1 MSFSERFVAYRAL
14 SSETFEGMRSQLQQQ
29 SLSATALTESHLNV
43 PLTQQPLAAPA
54 ELGAP
59 RWFTLVRVPTAGAP
73 FLAVLLLGRPSAQ
86 AGFCQVSIN
95 FDGAVI
101 ETFLTLIRS
110 RLIPAARS
118 IVDGWCG
125 QIEPVPAP
133 LQTQL
138 MLSLMGGSSS
148 TQSRSVPSVSAVSLN
163 PQTGDKGTEAET
175 STPGAPHAVQQA
187 LDQQLRQ
194 SVLLNQVVQRIHQSL
209 ELPTILS
216 TTVAEVRAFLSADRL
231 VLYQVEPTRSPDR
244 PSPDWHDVSSRSPVP
259 LNVPNGDRTQ
269 STSVSQLQLGEGG
282 QVTYEAVASDE
293 ISSVLH
299 TTEATCFDADSGQV
313 VRYPTNQ
320 PVAVHD
326 VAVRYRTSPCM
337 LEFLQAAGVKSKL
350 IAPLNIQ
357 GKFWGLLIAH
367 QCSYQRHWASW
378 EIDFL
383 KQIADHLSLAI
394 CQANLYSQLQQQKA
408 SLERDFEQRTQD
420 LRDAL
425 AAVEVANQAK
435 SEFLATMSH
444 ELRTPLTYIIGMS
457 ATLLR
462 WSFGELNHRQR
473 DYLNTIHD
481 SGEHLLEAINA
492 ILDVAK
498 IQSGRTVLQVSDFS
512 LTTLVRTSLEA
523 YREQADEAEID
534 LTLDLRVTPA
544 EDSFVADVRQLRQ
557 ILSSLLS
564 NAIKFTAAGG
574 RVNLRIWR
582 DLNSMTLQVED
593 TGIGIPEAQQPL
605 LFDAFKQL
613 ENARR
618 RQYAGSGIGL
628 ALTKQLVE
636 LHSGSIQVTSQVG
649 KGSVFT
655 VRIPI
660 QRSGQLSAPVRPLST
675 VEEPPTGRILL
686 LEDDET
692 SGSVICDLLTAADYQ
707 VIWVVEGSRIVHQ
720 VEMLQPLLIILN
732 QNLLNSDSHY
742 ILEELKR
749 QVTTADIKVLAVQ
762 HTSDAI
768 APPSLA
774 FDGYISRP
782 IQPETLLAQVQM
794 LTEPLANAI

>member
-1 MSFSERFVAYRAL
+1 M
-14 SSETFEGMRSQLQQQ
+14 
-29 SLSATALTESHLNV
+29 
-43 PLTQQPLAAPA
+43 
-54 ELGAP
+54 
-59 RWFTLVRVPTAGAP
+59 
-73 FLAVLLLGRPSAQ
+73 
-86 AGFCQVSIN
+86 
-95 FDGAVI
+95 
-101 ETFLTLIRS
+101 TLIRS

-231 VLYQVEPTRSPDR
+231 VLYQIDPTGLADR
-244 PSPDWHDVSSRSPVP
+244 HSSDQHDTSSRAPVH
-259 LNVPNGDRTQ
+259 LDTRTAQ
-269 STSVSQLQLGEGG
+269 STSVSRSRLSEGG
-282 QVTYEAVASDE
+282 KVTYEAVASDE
-293 ISSVLH
+293 IASVLH

-473 DYLNTIHD
+473 EYLNTIHD

-564 NAIKFTAAGG
+564 
-574 RVNLRIWR
+574 
-582 DLNSMTLQVED
+582 
-593 TGIGIPEAQQPL
+593 
-605 LFDAFKQL
+605 
-613 ENARR
+613 
-618 RQYAGSGIGL
+618 
-628 ALTKQLVE
+628 
-636 LHSGSIQVTSQVG
+636 
-649 KGSVFT
+649 
-655 VRIPI
+655 
-660 QRSGQLSAPVRPLST
+660 
-675 VEEPPTGRILL
+675 
-686 LEDDET
+686 
-692 SGSVICDLLTAADYQ
+692 
-707 VIWVVEGSRIVHQ
+707 
-720 VEMLQPLLIILN
+720 
-732 QNLLNSDSHY
+732 
-742 ILEELKR
+742 
-749 QVTTADIKVLAVQ
+749 
-762 HTSDAI
+762 
-768 APPSLA
+768 
-774 FDGYISRP
+774 
-782 IQPETLLAQVQM
+782 
-794 LTEPLANAI
+794 